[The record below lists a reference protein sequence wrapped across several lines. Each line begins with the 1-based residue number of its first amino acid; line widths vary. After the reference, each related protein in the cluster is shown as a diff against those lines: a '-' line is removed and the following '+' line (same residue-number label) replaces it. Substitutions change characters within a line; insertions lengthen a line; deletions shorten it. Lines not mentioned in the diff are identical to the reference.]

1 MRACRKVRG
10 LLRRRRM
17 VGLVR
22 LLRVL
27 GDVRHRKAGTES
39 LTRCIFGIIDKTSFS
54 IHFLT
59 NRVSIEFLIDPDEDA
74 RLHEP
79 AAVGWGR
86 GVRGSAEEHEVVQ
99 RRRRRRRGERPA
111 AAVSGGRRLDGVVR
125 IHAMF
130 GELRFRQQ
138 EQVRKKPIYSAHRI

>member
-39 LTRCIFGIIDKTSFS
+39 LTRCILECLTKHFVS

-74 RLHEP
+74 HLHEP

-125 IHAMF
+125 IYAMF

-138 EQVRKKPIYSAHRI
+138 EQVRTKPIYSAYRI

>member
-1 MRACRKVRG
+1 M
-10 LLRRRRM
+10 
-17 VGLVR
+17 
-22 LLRVL
+22 
-27 GDVRHRKAGTES
+27 
-39 LTRCIFGIIDKTSFS
+39 
-54 IHFLT
+54 HFLT

-74 RLHEP
+74 HLHEP

-99 RRRRRRRGERPA
+99 RRRRRRRRRRGERPA

-138 EQVRKKPIYSAHRI
+138 EQVRTPCYFMYCIAARM